1 MPSNLLFAALPA
13 WLPAWSVSLGLIAAA
28 LVATVVLHILIV
40 RALSRSLRKRGD
52 FTRSL
57 MVRTGAPSRF
67 ALVVAALSLSL
78 RVTPVEPKIEATL
91 QHLLLVAFIVL
102 VGWVLMTAMDIA
114 SAIYLRQHRTDTTD
128 ALQARKM
135 LTQTRIL
142 RQSLN
147 VLVVMVTTA
156 LALMTIPGVKQIGVS
171 LLAAG
176 GAAGIILGLALQPIL
191 SNIMA
196 GIQIAFTQPIRIGD
210 AVVVQNEFGHI
221 EEIKSTYVVI
231 RLRDLRR
238 LVVPLRYFLEQ
249 PFQNWTRDTSNLIAE
264 VMLVLDQRVPMDR
277 LRARVEEIARASNYW
292 DGQIVKVQLNDVREK
307 AMEVRCL
314 VGARDAAEATELRA
328 EVREKVI
335 DWLRAELPEM
345 LPRSGVELVD
355 PEPTSTPRSDPSDQ
369 HDRQVIPSAEPA
381 DR

>member
-1 MPSNLLFAALPA
+1 MSANLVSAVLPA
-13 WLPAWSVSLGLIAAA
+13 WVPAWAVSLSLIAAT
-28 LVATVVLHILIV
+28 LVAAVFLHSLIV
-40 RALSRSLRKRGD
+40 RALGRSLRKRGD

-57 MVRTGAPSRF
+57 TVRTRAPSRF
-67 ALVVAALSLSL
+67 ALVVAALSVSL
-78 RVTPVEPKIEATL
+78 KVTPVEPKIEATL
-91 QHLLLVAFIVL
+91 QHVLLVAFIVL
-102 VGWVLMTAMDIA
+102 VGWVLMTAVDIA
-114 SAIYLRQHRTDTTD
+114 SAIYLRQHRSDMVDT
-128 ALQARKM
+128 LQARKM

-142 RQSLN
+142 RRFLN
-147 VLVVMVTTA
+147 VLVMVVTTA
-156 LALMTIPGVKQIGVS
+156 LALITIPGVKQIGIS

-176 GAAGIILGLALQPIL
+176 GAAGIILGLALQPVL

-264 VMLVLDQRVPMDR
+264 VLLVLDQRVPIDR
-277 LRARVEEIARASNYW
+277 LRTKVEEIATASSHW

-307 AMEVRCL
+307 AMEIRCL
-314 VGARDAAEATELRA
+314 VGARDATEAVELRA
-328 EVREKVI
+328 EIREKVI

-345 LPRSGVELVD
+345 LPRSGVEFVESEAASA
-355 PEPTSTPRSDPSDQ
+355 PGSVPG
-369 HDRQVIPSAEPA
+369 DRQVVPAAEPA
-381 DR
+381 AR

>member
-1 MPSNLLFAALPA
+1 MPPNLLSTVLPNWIPA
-13 WLPAWSVSLGLIAAA
+13 WAISLSLIAAA
-28 LVATVVLHILIV
+28 LVAAVILHGLIV

-52 FTRSL
+52 FSRSL
-57 MVRTGAPSRF
+57 MVRTRAPSRF

-78 RVTPVEPKIEATL
+78 KVTPVEPEVEAAL
-91 QHLLLVAFIVL
+91 QHVLLVAFIVL
-102 VGWVLMTAMDIA
+102 VGWVLMTAVDIA
-114 SAIYLRQHRTDTTD
+114 SAIYLRRHRSEVADT
-128 ALQARKM
+128 LHARKM

-142 RQSLN
+142 RRFLN
-147 VLVVMVTTA
+147 VLVMLVTTA
-156 LALMTIPGVKQIGVS
+156 LALITIPGVKQIGIS

-176 GAAGIILGLALQPIL
+176 GAAGIILGLALQPVL

-277 LRARVEEIARASNYW
+277 LRAKVEAIAKASGHW

-307 AMEVRCL
+307 SMEIRCQ
-314 VGARDAAEATELRA
+314 VGARDAVEATELRA
-328 EVREKVI
+328 EIREKVI

-345 LPRSGVELVD
+345 LPRSGIEFVE
-355 PEPTSTPRSDPSDQ
+355 PEPASMPRTG
-369 HDRQVIPSAEPA
+369 PA
-381 DR
+381 DQGV